1 MIILRALKMGISLE
15 GLDNITL
22 GFILDLVEQ
31 NNLEAREDD
40 EIEATIEMLDR
51 F

>member
-22 GFILDLVEQ
+22 GFILDLIEQ
-31 NNLEAREDD
+31 NNLEVSEDD
-40 EIEATIEMLDR
+40 EIEATVEMLDR

>member
-1 MIILRALKMGISLE
+1 MGISLE

-22 GFILDLVEQ
+22 GFILDLIEQ
-31 NNLEAREDD
+31 NNLEVSEDD
-40 EIEATIEMLDR
+40 EIEATVEMLDR

>member
-1 MIILRALKMGISLE
+1 MGMSLADM
-15 GLDNITL
+15 DNITL
-22 GFILDLVEQ
+22 GFILDLIEQ
-31 NNLEAREDD
+31 NNLEVREDD

>member
-1 MIILRALKMGISLE
+1 MIVLRALKMGISLE

-22 GFILDLVEQ
+22 GFIIDLIEQ
-31 NNLEAREDD
+31 NNTEVSKED
-40 EIEATIEMLDR
+40 EIEATAEMIAR